1 MAATPRHH
9 KTEKTLNKTQQAALE
24 PHKRRKPIPQAL
36 RWQVWLQY
44 AGEHY
49 KAKCAVPWCMN
60 IMRVTDF
67 QAGHK
72 QADAAGGETTLEN
85 LIPICASC
93 NLSMG
98 TEHFNDWARRGQP
111 VKRCC
116 FSLRWLWRTLRGSWP
131 VYPKIKSEGAPSK
144 KCCKQSTQT
153 QVQVQAQAHQ
163 HQQQGKSHPSPPDS
177 VDDIQVYTYLPP
189 QPLLDNQFAENV

>member
-1 MAATPRHH
+1 MAAIPRHH

-24 PHKRRKPIPQAL
+24 PQRRRKPIPQAL
-36 RWQVWLQY
+36 RWQVWLHY

-60 IMRVTDF
+60 IMRITDF

-98 TEHFNDWARRGQP
+98 TEHFDDWARRGPP

-131 VYPKIKSEGAPSK
+131 VYPIIKSTNATPK
-144 KCCKQSTQT
+144 KRDRQSTQK
-153 QVQVQAQAHQ
+153 QMQQAQAQ
-163 HQQQGKSHPSPPDS
+163 AQAQQPPLAPVGS
-177 VDDIQVYTYLPP
+177 ADDIQVYTYLPLQS
-189 QPLLDNQFAENV
+189 QPVNQFAENV